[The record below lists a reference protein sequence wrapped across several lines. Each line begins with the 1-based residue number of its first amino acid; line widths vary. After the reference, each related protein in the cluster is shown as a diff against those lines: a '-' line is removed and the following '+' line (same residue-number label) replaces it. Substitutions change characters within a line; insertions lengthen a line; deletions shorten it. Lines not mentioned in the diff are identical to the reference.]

1 MTNQNRKNRNHSK
14 RQIGEYKLIGL
25 LFISYY
31 SMIGLLIILGLR
43 RRQYDKINLLRNS
56 TININETENTFKVSK
71 HFKILILIQLL
82 WDRIKT
88 IQWQNIRVTLVQ
100 PKFSL
105 YIHRFMFA
113 SIILCNDLKANC
125 FDWCPCH
132 VDY

>member
-1 MTNQNRKNRNHSK
+1 MTNQNRENRNHSK

-88 IQWQNIRVTLVQ
+88 IQ
-100 PKFSL
+100 
-105 YIHRFMFA
+105 
-113 SIILCNDLKANC
+113 
-125 FDWCPCH
+125 
-132 VDY
+132 